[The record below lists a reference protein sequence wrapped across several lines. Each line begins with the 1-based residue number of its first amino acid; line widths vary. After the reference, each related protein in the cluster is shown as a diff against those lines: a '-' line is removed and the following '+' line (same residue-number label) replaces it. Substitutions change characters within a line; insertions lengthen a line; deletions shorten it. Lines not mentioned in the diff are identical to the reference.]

1 MSALFEPFTL
11 KGITLRNRMLRRFD
25 REPLIAEQV
34 AYQRAGNGPFLTPL
48 NQSLPDAMH
57 PQVIPVRNRGHGRR

>member
-11 KGITLRNRMLRRFD
+11 KGITLRNRMLQFPLVLYDPQACERHARQVERMLRRFD

-34 AYQRAGNGPFLTPL
+34 AYQRA
-48 NQSLPDAMH
+48 
-57 PQVIPVRNRGHGRR
+57 